1 MAANSD
7 VGLSHFYRLQ
17 TQALHR
23 IQESSPEEPRAR
35 GAQEQ
40 TDGIGRPRKLLRGLV
55 TDA

>member
-23 IQESSPEEPRAR
+23 IQESSPEDLAPGERRSRLTVLGDPGSSSA
-35 GAQEQ
+35 AS
-40 TDGIGRPRKLLRGLV
+40 
-55 TDA
+55 